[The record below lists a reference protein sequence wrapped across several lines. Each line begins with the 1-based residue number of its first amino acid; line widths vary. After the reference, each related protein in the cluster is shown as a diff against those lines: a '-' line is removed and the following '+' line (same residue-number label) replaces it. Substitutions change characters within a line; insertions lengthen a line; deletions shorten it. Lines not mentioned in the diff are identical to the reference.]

1 MEEDAISDELVLGF
15 TRARFGDKLHDKRCR
30 SVAYW
35 VLGVIHGGELTVAGV
50 GRGLAQARGKSPKH
64 CIKQVDRLLSN
75 EDVSMD
81 IFFAGWVPWLIG
93 DRDSVVA
100 ALDWTEH
107 AHDSQST
114 IALFLVTRHGRAT
127 PMIWKTVDSGSLKDN
142 RNRYEDELL
151 AAFTHCIP
159 PDLKVTILA
168 DRGFGDVAFYDV
180 LEELG
185 FDYVVRFRSCIE
197 VRLRNGAVTTAAD
210 LVAPNGR
217 AKSYPNVELTAQRR
231 KTPALVTVR
240 ADRMKEAWCLATSLK
255 EPAQQVVE
263 LYGRRFT
270 IEETFRDAKDA
281 HFGLGLSQTHIGN
294 PVRRDRLLMLAAMAH
309 ALLTLLG
316 RAGESIGL
324 DRQIRANTVKRRTHS
339 LFRQG
344 REYLKARLR
353 GCFASLHQTFLSLL
367 QQQQY
372 LSDRYAWL

>member
-1 MEEDAISDELVLGF
+1 MEGDAISDELVLGF
-15 TRARFGDKLHDKRCR
+15 IRARFGDKLHDKRCR
-30 SVAYW
+30 SVAYG
-35 VLGVIHGGELTVAGV
+35 VLGVIYGDELTVAGV
-50 GRGLAQARGKSPKH
+50 GRGLARARGKSPKH

-114 IALFLVTRHGRAT
+114 VALYLITRHGRAT

-151 AAFTHCIP
+151 AAFTHDIP

-168 DRGFGDVAFYDV
+168 DRGFGDVAFYDL
-180 LEELG
+180 LEDLG

-197 VRLRNGAVTTAAD
+197 VRLRNGTVFTAAD

-240 ADRMKEAWCLATSLK
+240 ADRMKDAWCLATSLK
-255 EPAQQVVE
+255 KPAQQVVE

-270 IEETFRDAKDA
+270 IEETFRDTKDA
-281 HFGLGLSQTHIGN
+281 HFGLGLSKTHIGN
-294 PVRRDRLLMLAAMAH
+294 PMRRDRLLMLAAMAH

-316 RAGESIGL
+316 RAGESMGL
-324 DRQIRANTVKRRTHS
+324 DRQLRANTVKRRTHS

-344 REYLKARLR
+344 REYIKARMR
-353 GCFASLHQTFLSLL
+353 GCFESLHQALLSLL
-367 QQQQY
+367 QQQQF
-372 LSDRYAWL
+372 SIDRYAWI